1 MDAEVLNALYELQL
15 AEALTPP
22 SAGGVDRRAE
32 RRFLDACRR
41 TAPGTLRVRNERSVW
56 VWSDLHLGIAEGIG
70 VFGRPFGGSEELDDA
85 LFGGWRRAVDP
96 DDVIVCLGDV
106 PLQGLFGRRLRRLRA
121 APGRK
126 VLVLGNHDAGVG
138 GAVAADGFDEVYS
151 VLYVP
156 GGPPLLMTHVPLRA
170 VPGGCVNVHGHLH
183 GARVPGAT
191 RHVNV
196 SVERV
201 GYRPRPLTAVRR
213 LARRLARRRGGPG
226 GDGALPAVGARRRR
240 RGARGSTP

>member
-1 MDAEVLNALYELQL
+1 MDAEALKALYECQL
-15 AEALTPP
+15 AEALEPP
-22 SAGGVDRRAE
+22 PAGGVDRRAA

-56 VWSDLHLGIAEGIG
+56 VWSDLHFGIAEGIG

-121 APGRK
+121 APGRQ

-138 GAVAADGFDEVYS
+138 GVVDPDGFDGVYS
-151 VLYVP
+151 VLHVP
-156 GGPPLLMTHVPLRA
+156 GEPPLLMTHVPLLA
-170 VPGGCVNVHGHLH
+170 VPDGCVNVHGHLH

-191 RHVNV
+191 PHINV
-196 SVERV
+196 SVEQLD
-201 GYRPRPLTAVRR
+201 YRPSRLTDIRR
-213 LARRLARRRGGPG
+213 LAARVVAAGGVPGRTTAEQLA
-226 GDGALPAVGARRRR
+226 
-240 RGARGSTP
+240 